1 MTATATSTFTSVANE
16 ENERRVSEILETVAD
31 GAFGTKM
38 SKDEDLRTFEN
49 IKELETVN
57 QIKPLSNP
65 KIFGYYDVAY
75 TKAGSRQDGAPAGGL
90 FRSKLGQMIFKTEGL
105 EQNLVEPNFVENRV
119 AFELFGCLP
128 GEVKLQGTFEQSK
141 DHDNDGK
148 TVRAQFNKPTFRISG
163 LPAIPIG
170 PKSEVILATT
180 YIDNRVRLGLGG
192 RGSRFV
198 FKRKSKEQHDRD
210 VQYWGVGGLAVFTN
224 MISTVAMFFSA
235 RYYQMLGNRPGMT
248 AILYGAAALM
258 FAFTFILRHAGK
270 KCEQD
275 GWEAAPELSES
286 AKAFLKGT
294 REGKTENVFG
304 RSNN

>member
-1 MTATATSTFTSVANE
+1 M
-16 ENERRVSEILETVAD
+16 
-31 GAFGTKM
+31 
-38 SKDEDLRTFEN
+38 
-49 IKELETVN
+49 
-57 QIKPLSNP
+57 
-65 KIFGYYDVAY
+65 
-75 TKAGSRQDGAPAGGL
+75 
-90 FRSKLGQMIFKTEGL
+90 
-105 EQNLVEPNFVENRV
+105 
-119 AFELFGCLP
+119 
-128 GEVKLQGTFEQSK
+128 
-141 DHDNDGK
+141 
-148 TVRAQFNKPTFRISG
+148 
-163 LPAIPIG
+163 
-170 PKSEVILATT
+170 
-180 YIDNRVRLGLGG
+180 
-192 RGSRFV
+192 